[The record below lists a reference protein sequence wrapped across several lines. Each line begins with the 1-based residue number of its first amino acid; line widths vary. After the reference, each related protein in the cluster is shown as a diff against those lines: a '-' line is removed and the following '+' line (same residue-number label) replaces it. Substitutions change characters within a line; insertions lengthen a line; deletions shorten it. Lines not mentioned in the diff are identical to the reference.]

1 MAGLKFRVLLDSASD
16 NEIFRDVVVP
26 DSASFEDLYSIA
38 IKSFDFK
45 GDQMASF
52 YMSNDEWDKGQE
64 ITLMDMSFGEEPD
77 PTPTMSA
84 SKISDYI
91 EAPDQKMILV
101 YDFIRMWIFLFE
113 LVGYEKDTPKEA
125 TVLLSVGEAPKEDS
139 RSGEENDGLFA
150 GDFDE
155 GDEDEFGFD
164 DFPDEYSDED
174 YSNFDDYEY

>member
-1 MAGLKFRVLLDSASD
+1 
-16 NEIFRDVVVP
+16 
-26 DSASFEDLYSIA
+26 
-38 IKSFDFK
+38 
-45 GDQMASF
+45 
-52 YMSNDEWDKGQE
+52 
-64 ITLMDMSFGEEPD
+64 
-77 PTPTMSA
+77 MSA

-113 LVGYEKDTPKEA
+113 LVGYEKDTPKES